1 MLVCS
6 FSIDYRLSPSLSLA
20 PSDSF
25 IVSDMLIEYLEKPED
40 PKDTNEGLSG
50 MRRVALLRFFVHS
63 TPGDHTSHMSDVRL
77 GYSDIVLHCS
87 DAKQIMSYETGFF
100 VLTLFLKHPVA
111 LCSDPTS
118 GTSLSFQIPSYFLLP
133 FSWHSWWEYAFLRS
147 PSLRF
152 LLIDLGAGDVFLS

>member
-1 MLVCS
+1 M
-6 FSIDYRLSPSLSLA
+6 IDCHHRFRFRPVTF
-20 PSDSF
+20 F
-25 IVSDMLIEYLEKPED
+25 IVNDMLIEYLEKRED
-40 PKDTNEGLSG
+40 LKVYTNEGLSG
-50 MRRVALLRFFVHS
+50 VRRVALLRFFVS
-63 TPGDHTSHMSDVRL
+63 SITGDHTSHISDVRL

-87 DAKQIMSYETGFF
+87 GPKQIMSYGTGLF
-100 VLTLFLKHPVA
+100 VPALFPKHSVA

-133 FSWHSWWEYAFLRS
+133 FSWHSWWEYAFLKS